1 MPPSATPKDAYEIG
15 GDTFRDGSQAIAKK
29 VRDNPLG
36 SMLIAFLPGVAVAR
50 RRTPKQRG
58 QPERGEA
65 RAYDGDPS
73 SPKSHPSALDDLI
86 GSIGTRIF
94 ST

>member
-1 MPPSATPKDAYEIG
+1 LPSPAAAHPRSA
-15 GDTFRDGSQAIAKK
+15 A
-29 VRDNPLG
+29 NL
-36 SMLIAFLPGVAVAR
+36 
-50 RRTPKQRG
+50 
-58 QPERGEA
+58 ERGEA